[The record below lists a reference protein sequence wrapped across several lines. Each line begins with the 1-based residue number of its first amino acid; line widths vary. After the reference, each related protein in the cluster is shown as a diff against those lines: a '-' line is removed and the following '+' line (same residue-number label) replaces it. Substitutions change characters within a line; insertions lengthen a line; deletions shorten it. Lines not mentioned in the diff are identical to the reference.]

1 MESVKAE
8 LFIDHIKKTK
18 AKNTIKEYMC
28 SIAKFADFE
37 KKTLDQI
44 LEERR
49 LDIASGDFMRSMHF
63 SRELEA
69 FHKDLL
75 TETQEHKK
83 FSINSARNY
92 CIGTKQF
99 FKFYGFPLVNLSG
112 EISKTVLTTK
122 DFVPTIQQYRDLF
135 NASKTIQQKVIISM
149 SLDLAWRIG
158 DLVSLRKD
166 QLPDLTQEPPIP
178 FDLVTEKEKVL
189 AKSFLSL
196 ETVELLKTYL
206 ETLPKENPYLFPAN
220 HERHLDG
227 ETINYHLNE
236 IAKTAHIKIPEG
248 KRLRNHCARKRFLS
262 ECANLKIDPNTARIL
277 CGKDVEESMLTYLSE
292 VSHRKAFI
300 ELKEVLNV
308 SNGAIK
314 KTLQTKDME
323 IEKLRKELEETKL
336 LVKAMTSLFGDEI
349 LEKARAKVPVARKSG
364 KPLTP
369 IEVLEIEAETIRQRE
384 RKEYEKMLKNGNGN
398 NGA

>member
-1 MESVKAE
+1 MEIVKAE

-18 AKNTIKEYMC
+18 AKNTIKEYLC
-28 SIAKFADFE
+28 SIAKFSEFE
-37 KKTLDQI
+37 KKTLDDI

-49 LDIASGDFMRSMHF
+49 QDIASGDFMRSMHF
-63 SRELEA
+63 SRELEE

-75 TETQEHKK
+75 NKG

-92 CIGTKQF
+92 CIGIKQF
-99 FKFYGFPLVNLSG
+99 FKFYGFPLQNLSG

-122 DFVPTIQQYRDLF
+122 DFVPSIQQYRDMF
-135 NASKTIQQKVIISM
+135 NSSKTIQQKVIISM

-158 DLVSLRKD
+158 DLVSLRKG
-166 QLPDLTQEPPIP
+166 QLPDLTQEAPIA
-178 FDLVTEKEKVL
+178 FDLVTEKEKIL

-220 HERHLDG
+220 HEKHLDG

-236 IAKTAHIKIPEG
+236 VAKTANIKIPQG
-248 KRLRNHCARKRFLS
+248 KRLRYHCCRKRFLS

-292 VSHRKAFI
+292 VSHRKAFM

-314 KTLQTKDME
+314 KTIQTKDME
-323 IEKLRKELEETKL
+323 IEKLRKELDETRL
-336 LVKAMTSLFGDEI
+336 LIKAMTSLFGEEI
-349 LEKARAKVPVARKSG
+349 LEKAKSQVPVARKSG

-369 IEVLEIEAETIRQRE
+369 IEVLEIKAEQIRNRE
-384 RKEYEKMLKNGNGN
+384 KKEYEAMLKNGNGN
-398 NGA
+398 GA

>member
-1 MESVKAE
+1 MESVKSE
-8 LFIDHIKKTK
+8 LFIDHIRKTK

-28 SIAKFADFE
+28 SIAKFSDFE
-37 KKTLDQI
+37 KKSLDQI

-69 FHKDLL
+69 FHKNLL
-75 TETQEHKK
+75 DRK

-92 CIGTKQF
+92 CIGIKQF

-122 DFVPTIQQYRDLF
+122 DFVPSIQQYRDLF

-149 SLDLAWRIG
+149 SLDLGWRIG

-206 ETLPKENPYLFPAN
+206 GTLPKENPYLFPAN
-220 HERHLDG
+220 HEKHLDG

-236 IAKTAHIKIPEG
+236 VAKVAHIKIPEG
-248 KRLRNHCARKRFLS
+248 KRLRYHCCRKRFLS

-292 VSHRKAFI
+292 VSHRRAFI

-314 KTLQTKDME
+314 KTIQTKDME
-323 IEKLRKELEETKL
+323 IEKLQGKVSELENMVRLMSEIYGKQ
-336 LVKAMTSLFGDEI
+336 I
-349 LEKARAKVPVARKSG
+349 LEKAKAELHISGEEGETKLSPYEALKLMAK
-364 KPLTP
+364 L
-369 IEVLEIEAETIRQRE
+369 RE
-384 RKEYEKMLKNGNGN
+384 KEEEKAYRKMLENGNGDS
-398 NGA
+398 NGKQ

>member
-1 MESVKAE
+1 MESVKSE

-28 SIAKFADFE
+28 SIAKFSEFE
-37 KKTLDQI
+37 KKTLDEI

-49 LDIASGDFMRSMHF
+49 QDIASGDFMRSMHF

-69 FHKDLL
+69 FHKNLL
-75 TETQEHKK
+75 DQK

-92 CIGTKQF
+92 CIGIKQF
-99 FKFYGFPLVNLSG
+99 FKFYGFPLQNLSG
-112 EISKTVLTTK
+112 EISQTVLTTK
-122 DFVPTIQQYRDLF
+122 DFVPSIQQYRDMF

-166 QLPDLTQEPPIP
+166 QLPDLTQEAPIA
-178 FDLVTEKEKVL
+178 FDLVTEKEKIL

-220 HERHLDG
+220 HEKHLDG

-236 IAKTAHIKIPEG
+236 VAKVAHIKIPEG
-248 KRLRNHCARKRFLS
+248 KRLRYHCCRKRFLS
-262 ECANLKIDPNTARIL
+262 ECANLKIDPDTARIL

-292 VSHRKAFI
+292 VSHRTAFI

-314 KTLQTKDME
+314 KTIQTKDME
-323 IEKLRKELEETKL
+323 IEKLRKELDETRL
-336 LVKAMTSLFGDEI
+336 LIKAMTSLFGEEI
-349 LEKARAKVPVARKSG
+349 LEKAKSQVPVARKSG
-364 KPLTP
+364 KSLTP
-369 IEVLEIEAETIRQRE
+369 IEVLEIKAEQIRNRE
-384 RKEYEKMLKNGNGN
+384 KKEYEEMLKNGNGEDN
-398 NGA
+398 HD

>member
-8 LFIDHIKKTK
+8 LFIDYIRKTK
-18 AKNTIKEYMC
+18 AKNTIKEYLC
-28 SIAKFADFE
+28 SIGKFSEFE
-37 KKTLDQI
+37 KKTLDEI

-49 LDIASGDFMRSMHF
+49 QDIASGDFMLSMHF
-63 SRELEA
+63 SRELEE

-75 TETQEHKK
+75 DKK

-92 CIGTKQF
+92 CIGIKQF
-99 FKFYGFPLVNLSG
+99 FKFYGFPLANLSG

-122 DFVPTIQQYRDLF
+122 DFVPSIQQYRDLF
-135 NASKTIQQKVIISM
+135 NASKTIQQKVIITM

-158 DLVSLRKD
+158 DMVSLRKD
-166 QLPDLTQEPPIP
+166 QLPDLNQEPPISL
-178 FDLVTEKEKVL
+178 DLVTEKEKII

-220 HERHLDG
+220 HEKHLDG

-236 IAKTAHIKIPEG
+236 IAKTAHIKIPEN
-248 KRLRNHCARKRFLS
+248 KRLRFHCARKRFLS

-292 VSHRKAFI
+292 VSHRRAFI

-314 KTLQTKDME
+314 KTIQTKDME
-323 IEKLRKELEETKL
+323 IEKLRKELDETKL
-336 LVKAMTSLFGDEI
+336 LIKAMTELFGEQI
-349 LEKARAKVPVARKSG
+349 LEKAKSQMIVG
-364 KPLTP
+364 RHSGEPLTP
-369 IEVLEIEAETIRQRE
+369 IEVVKIKAEAIRQRE
-384 RKEYEKMLKNGNGN
+384 KKEYEEMLKNGNGEQK
-398 NGA
+398 